1 VPVSSVEIKRHMAPG
16 DIALVSQLLDEAS
29 RADGQQALSDHLWL
43 DLEHGGRQ
51 GFAAVVARDAD
62 GARPIAYAQ
71 VSRGNDAW
79 AIELVVDPAHRER
92 LADLGAELLS
102 AALGVIRGE
111 GGGPVHWWV
120 SRATDVHTQ
129 LAAAVGLAPRR
140 LLHQMRRALPTG
152 IDYDLATRPFV
163 VGKDE
168 AAWLEVNNAA
178 FDWHPEQGGW
188 TLETIEAREA
198 EPWFDPGGFLLHE
211 RDGRLA
217 GFCWTK
223 IHTEH
228 DPALGEIYV
237 IAVHPDFH
245 GLGLGRSL
253 TLAGLDHLAGAG
265 VTAGMLYVD
274 AENTAALHLYEELGF
289 AIDHSN
295 RAFVGNVAPPNQ
307 SM

>member
-1 VPVSSVEIKRHMAPG
+1 MPVSSVEIKRHMAPD
-16 DIALVSQLLDEAS
+16 DIALVSELLDATS
-29 RADGQQALSDHLWL
+29 HADGQQALSDHLWL
-43 DLEHGGRQ
+43 DLVHGGRH
-51 GFAAVVARDAD
+51 GFAGLVVRDGD

-79 AIELVVDPAHRER
+79 AIELVVDPEHRDR
-92 LADLGAELLS
+92 LAAVGAELLS
-102 AALGVIRGE
+102 AALGVIADE
-111 GGGPVHWWV
+111 GGGTVNWWV
-120 SRATDVHTQ
+120 SRATDVHAR
-129 LAAAVGLAPRR
+129 LAASVGLVPRR

-152 IDYDLATRPFV
+152 IPFDLTTRPFV

-178 FDWHPEQGGW
+178 FSWHPEQGGW

-198 EPWFDPGGFLLHE
+198 EAWFDPSGFLLHE
-211 RDGRLA
+211 RNGRLA

-223 IHTEH
+223 IHTDY

-253 TLAGLDHLAGAG
+253 TLTGLDHLAGEG
-265 VTAGMLYVD
+265 VTVGMLYVD

-289 AIDHSN
+289 AIDHSDQ
-295 RAFVGNVAPPNQ
+295 AFVGDVVP
-307 SM
+307 